1 MVNAN
6 LLKSKMVLHGENMS
20 VLADHLDISRQTLSL
35 KVSGV
40 NDFTQSEIKQIIL
53 KYDLTLEETNAIFFG
68 ESNES

>member
-6 LLKSKMVLHGENMS
+6 LLKSKIVLHGETMAT
-20 VLADHLDISRQTLSL
+20 LADYLGISRQTLTL
-35 KVSGV
+35 KMSGA